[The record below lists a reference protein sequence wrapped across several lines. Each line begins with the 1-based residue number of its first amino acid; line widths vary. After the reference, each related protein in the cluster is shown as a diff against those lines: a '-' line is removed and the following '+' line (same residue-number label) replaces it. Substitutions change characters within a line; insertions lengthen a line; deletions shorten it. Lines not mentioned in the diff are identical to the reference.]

1 METGSSSVLPGVG
14 AEAAAATLARLREQR
29 WRLGVVQGDVES
41 AGRRLA
47 AQEVGSGWRSSAQRA
62 YQDRL
67 AELTEK
73 LQGVWRALDDALY
86 AVDDAIDR
94 VKAGL

>member
-1 METGSSSVLPGVG
+1 MESGNSILPGG
-14 AEAAAATLARLREQR
+14 GDEAAALARLREQR
-29 WRLGVVQGDVES
+29 WRLGEVQGDVEA

-47 AQEVGSGWRSSAQRA
+47 AQEVSASWRSPAQRA

-67 AELTEK
+67 GELTGK
-73 LQGVWRALDDALY
+73 LQGAWRALEDALH

-94 VKAGL
+94 VKAAP